1 MSKSI
6 GAFGLSN
13 NLKKSITKDSSQ
25 SMANSFKH
33 NLKKGGT

>member
-25 SMANSFKH
+25 SVVNS
-33 NLKKGGT
+33 LKYN